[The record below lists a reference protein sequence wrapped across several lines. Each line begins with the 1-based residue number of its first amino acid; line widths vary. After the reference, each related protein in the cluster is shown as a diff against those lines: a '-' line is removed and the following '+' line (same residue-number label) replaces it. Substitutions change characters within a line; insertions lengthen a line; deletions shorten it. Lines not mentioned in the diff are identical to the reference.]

1 MNGTPRAR
9 ILMVDDRPENLMA
22 LEAILEPLGHQLVR
36 AHSGEEALREVLRQD
51 FACILLDVQMP
62 GMNGFE
68 TAEMIKKRERSRF
81 TPILFLTA
89 ISKEDEFVY
98 QGYSVGAVD
107 YMFKPFNPDIL
118 RSKVSVFVDLYL
130 KTEQLRQQELRLR
143 ESERRALEV
152 EHRSRLLESE
162 ARMAEIVESAQEA
175 IITFGDDGVITL
187 FNEAAEGMFGKLEAA
202 ALGSTIQELFD
213 DFGGVDLDRVCKETR
228 STPERRSGGRV
239 PQRSLAFRGRRSDG
253 ASFPVEA
260 SISCLELEAERVFTM
275 IARDVSERKAAEE
288 ALRQQAVSLA
298 RTSEELQR
306 VNHQLQ
312 ARQLELEAAM
322 SARSRFY
329 ASMSHELRTPINAI
343 LGYSALLL
351 DDIYGPLNPEQQ
363 RGIERANKAAK
374 HLLELVNDILDLSKI
389 EAGKLELEIQPA
401 TFPNV
406 IHDLFVTVRPLADQH
421 GSELALEHSGGPV
434 TVITDPRRVRQIL
447 LNLLSNAIKFGE
459 GKPITVHSRA
469 RDDGGIEVDVTD
481 QGIGIPREDLDKIFD
496 EFVQLSQPSQ
506 HEGTGLGLPISR
518 RLAVLLDGSL
528 TVRSAPAEGSTFR
541 LTLPAR
547 VTDVGGVSLIDPVL
561 ASPNGA
567 AAGDMD
573 LPPFTDLPAATHI
586 DTPAPVPEA
595 EPSPD
600 AEAGSPADRGAA
612 ARPESARRKRDRA
625 REEPAADA
633 SDSPSEPEDSA
644 AHAAR

>member
-573 LPPFTDLPAATHI
+573 LPPFADLPAATHI